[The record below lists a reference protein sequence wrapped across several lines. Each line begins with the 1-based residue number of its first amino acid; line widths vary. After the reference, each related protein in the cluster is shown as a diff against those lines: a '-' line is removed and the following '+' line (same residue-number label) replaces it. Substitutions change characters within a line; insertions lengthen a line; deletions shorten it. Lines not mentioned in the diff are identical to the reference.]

1 MTLRL
6 LQHRSDSGE
15 RAVIAAQGDA
25 AHFVPGFASIRALA
39 LHAIAQGISLAQA
52 VGLAGG
58 SALLAATQMLLAM
71 MLLAARLPARR
82 LVAAATALLPP
93 PVDAGDGEATED
105 VDGPVGSRRF
115 CWDVPGMSKGLES
128 RDR

>member
-39 LHAIAQGISLAQA
+39 LHAIAQGVSLTAA
-52 VGLAGG
+52 VEGH
-58 SALLAATQMLLAM
+58 LAANDDFFPPEAITALGDDLRKAGRDVVFHVYEGTGHGFANEENP
-71 MLLAARLPARR
+71 LGTWDEA
-82 LVAAATALLPP
+82 AAATAWGRT
-93 PVDAGDGEATED
+93 VDFLR
-105 VDGPVGSRRF
+105 SR
-115 CWDVPGMSKGLES
+115 L
-128 RDR
+128 